1 MFGAQDEVIL
11 VFAQIQVGV
20 APGVQVGAAAQC
32 QAGALCVG
40 GFAGVM
46 DQSHCGMKAP
56 LQDSQRMQ
64 DGGDFCGDV
73 FIDAVQSGQR
83 VQDQQSRLD
92 ALHGLEQQLSVMI
105 KVQAQ
110 LLGIEDVDVEA
121 LEVGGTG
128 LCDAVESVCD
138 NVPGIF
144 CSEQQHGSGIV
155 DREALQA
162 RFCGSDGD
170 CEMQCEKRLAA
181 FRLTADDADCLLLP
195 QRFDQPAGLGFGCCH
210 GRGCPGVETV
220 TGVGPVAVGRH
231 VHRRLSAQAFSTCSA
246 LTC

>member
-1 MFGAQDEVIL
+1 MFDAQDEVIL

-32 QAGALCVG
+32 LSGALCVG

-46 DQSHCGMKAP
+46 DQSHCGMKAS

-92 ALHGLEQQLSVMI
+92 ALYGLEQQLSVMI

-162 RFCGSDGD
+162 RFCGSDSD
-170 CEMQCEKRLAA
+170 RQMQCEKRLAA

-210 GRGCPGVETV
+210 GRGGPGVKTV